1 MSYEYYSSLAL
12 VSSVVVY
19 ALAMFAHTAE
29 WAAARRLGVAKP
41 AARELVDVAAV
52 ERSDGRMRPEPVD
65 GRGQPLAP
73 ASLAA
78 DSEADPT
85 AGRRVEQFGRIGIAL
100 TVIGFVLS
108 IVGVLTRGLAAQRAP
123 WGNMFEFTITAMVFV
138 VGVYLILVWR
148 AGLRW
153 LGLPVTMLAAVGNGL
168 AVTVFYVA
176 VAPLV
181 PALHS
186 VWFLIHIVAAAISG
200 AAFNVGGL
208 MSILYLI
215 KKRAEEQGT
224 VRGYLGRL
232 PDSRKIDLIAYRFN
246 AFAFPLW
253 TFTVV
258 AGAIWAEYAWGRYW
272 GWDPKET
279 WALVTWVIYACYL
292 HARSTA
298 GWRGTRAA
306 VIAIIGLA
314 SFWFNFVGI
323 NLLVSGCIP
332 TPVSETTARTQ
343 LAHAVPGVHAMH
355 SVNIR
360 RSVGYRSPTSGDCQW
375 LMALW
380 RSWTTSYG
388 PWMLPPVRRMHGH
401 LPGTSRWHPGAT
413 GKGTSSSVS
422 NLANS
427 ASWPS
432 PTSTRPSSPISGFRC
447 CAVRFMSID

>member
-1 MSYEYYSSLAL
+1 MTFEYYSSLAL

-19 ALAMFAHTAE
+19 ALAMFAHAAE
-29 WAAARRLGVAKP
+29 WAAARRLGGTEP

-52 ERSDGRMRPEPVD
+52 ERGDGQHPDAVQMSPELVE
-65 GRGQPLAP
+65 GRNQPQS
-73 ASLAA
+73 ASVPN
-78 DSEADPT
+78 SENDHI
-85 AGRRVEQFGRIGIAL
+85 AGRRVEQFGRIGVAL
-100 TVIGFVLS
+100 TVIGFLLS
-108 IVGVLTRGLAAQRAP
+108 VVGVLARALAAQRAP
-123 WGNMFEFTITAMVFV
+123 WGNMFEFTITALVLV

-168 AVTVFYVA
+168 AVTVCYVA

-215 KKRAEEQGT
+215 KKRAEERGT
-224 VRGYLGRL
+224 VRGYLRRV

-298 GWRGTRAA
+298 GWRGSKAA

-323 NLLVSGCIP
+323 NLLVSG
-332 TPVSETTARTQ
+332 
-343 LAHAVPGVHAMH
+343 LH
-355 SVNIR
+355 SYAGI
-360 RSVGYRSPTSGDCQW
+360 
-375 LMALW
+375 
-380 RSWTTSYG
+380 
-388 PWMLPPVRRMHGH
+388 
-401 LPGTSRWHPGAT
+401 
-413 GKGTSSSVS
+413 
-422 NLANS
+422 
-427 ASWPS
+427 
-432 PTSTRPSSPISGFRC
+432 
-447 CAVRFMSID
+447 

>member
-1 MSYEYYSSLAL
+1 MSFEYYSSLAL

-19 ALAMFAHTAE
+19 ALAMFAHAAE
-29 WAAARRLGVAKP
+29 WAAARRLGGTEP
-41 AARELVDVAAV
+41 AARELVDVAAA
-52 ERSDGRMRPEPVD
+52 ERSDGQLLPAPSQVSPEPVHMSPEPVHMSPEPVE
-65 GRGQPLAP
+65 GRDQPH
-73 ASLAA
+73 STSVTESDTDLAA
-78 DSEADPT
+78 S
-85 AGRRVEQFGRIGIAL
+85 RRVEQFGRIGVAL
-100 TVIGFVLS
+100 TMIGFLLS
-108 IVGVLTRGLAAQRAP
+108 VVGVLARALAAQRAP
-123 WGNMFEFTITAMVFV
+123 WGNMFEFTITALVFV

-215 KKRAEEQGT
+215 KKRAEDRGA
-224 VRGYLGRL
+224 VRGYLRRV

-298 GWRGTRAA
+298 GWRGTKAA
-306 VIAIIGLA
+306 VISIIGLA

-323 NLLVSGCIP
+323 NLLVSG
-332 TPVSETTARTQ
+332 
-343 LAHAVPGVHAMH
+343 LH
-355 SVNIR
+355 SYAGI
-360 RSVGYRSPTSGDCQW
+360 
-375 LMALW
+375 
-380 RSWTTSYG
+380 
-388 PWMLPPVRRMHGH
+388 
-401 LPGTSRWHPGAT
+401 
-413 GKGTSSSVS
+413 
-422 NLANS
+422 
-427 ASWPS
+427 
-432 PTSTRPSSPISGFRC
+432 
-447 CAVRFMSID
+447 

>member
-1 MSYEYYSSLAL
+1 MTYEYYSSLAL

-19 ALAMFAHTAE
+19 VAAMLAHAAE
-29 WAAARRLGVAKP
+29 WAAAGRRGVAKP
-41 AARELVDVAAV
+41 AASELVDVAAA
-52 ERSDGRMRPEPVD
+52 EMRPELAQSAPLSPEPARMSPEPVRMSPEPVE
-65 GRGQPLAP
+65 GRDQQGPDPVSNAESSP
-73 ASLAA
+73 ATSQ
-78 DSEADPT
+78 
-85 AGRRVEQFGRIGIAL
+85 RVEQFGRIGVAL
-100 TVIGFVLS
+100 TVIGFLLS
-108 IVGVLTRGLAAQRAP
+108 VAGVVMRALAADRAP

-138 VGVYLILVWR
+138 VGAYLILVWR

-153 LGLPVTMLAAVGNGL
+153 LGLPVTLLAAVGNGL

-200 AAFNVGGL
+200 AAFNVGGV
-208 MSILYLI
+208 MSIFYLI
-215 KKRAEEQGT
+215 KKRAEERGT
-224 VRGYLGRL
+224 VRGYLERL
-232 PDSRKIDLIAYRFN
+232 PDSRKIDLIAYRFL

-323 NLLVSGCIP
+323 NLLVSG
-332 TPVSETTARTQ
+332 
-343 LAHAVPGVHAMH
+343 LH
-355 SVNIR
+355 SYAGI
-360 RSVGYRSPTSGDCQW
+360 
-375 LMALW
+375 
-380 RSWTTSYG
+380 
-388 PWMLPPVRRMHGH
+388 
-401 LPGTSRWHPGAT
+401 
-413 GKGTSSSVS
+413 
-422 NLANS
+422 
-427 ASWPS
+427 
-432 PTSTRPSSPISGFRC
+432 
-447 CAVRFMSID
+447 

>member
-1 MSYEYYSSLAL
+1 MTYEYYSSLAL

-19 ALAMFAHTAE
+19 ALAMFAHAAE
-29 WAAARRLGVAKP
+29 WAAARGLGVAKP
-41 AARELVDVAAV
+41 AARELVDVAAA
-52 ERSDGRMRPEPVD
+52 EMRRPELAETRPELVE
-65 GRGQPLAP
+65 GRDQPDSDLV
-73 ASLAA
+73 A
-78 DSEADPT
+78 DSENDP
-85 AGRRVEQFGRIGIAL
+85 AASRRVEQFGRIGVAL
-100 TVIGFVLS
+100 TVIGFLLS
-108 IVGVLTRGLAAQRAP
+108 VAGVVTRALAAQRAP
-123 WGNMFEFTITAMVFV
+123 WGNMFEFTITAMALF

-153 LGLPVTMLAAVGNGL
+153 LGLPVTLLAAVGNGL

-200 AAFNVGGL
+200 AAFTVGGV

-215 KKRAEEQGT
+215 KKRAEERET

-232 PDSRKIDLIAYRFN
+232 PDSRRIDVIAYRFL

-258 AGAIWAEYAWGRYW
+258 AGAIWAQYAWGRYW

-298 GWRGTRAA
+298 GWRGTKAA

-323 NLLVSGCIP
+323 NLLVSG
-332 TPVSETTARTQ
+332 
-343 LAHAVPGVHAMH
+343 LH
-355 SVNIR
+355 SYAGI
-360 RSVGYRSPTSGDCQW
+360 
-375 LMALW
+375 
-380 RSWTTSYG
+380 
-388 PWMLPPVRRMHGH
+388 
-401 LPGTSRWHPGAT
+401 
-413 GKGTSSSVS
+413 
-422 NLANS
+422 
-427 ASWPS
+427 
-432 PTSTRPSSPISGFRC
+432 
-447 CAVRFMSID
+447 

>member
-1 MSYEYYSSLAL
+1 MTYEYYSSLAL

-19 ALAMFAHTAE
+19 ALAMSAHAAE
-29 WAAARRLGVAKP
+29 WAAARRVGTAQPPERV
-41 AARELVDVAAV
+41 LVDVAAA
-52 ERSDGRMRPEPVD
+52 EARSEASQEQMRTEPSELRPEPSQMRPERSQMRPELVE
-65 GRGQPLAP
+65 GQ
-73 ASLAA
+73 AS
-78 DSEADPT
+78 
-85 AGRRVEQFGRIGIAL
+85 RRVEQFGRIGVAL
-100 TVIGFVLS
+100 TVLGFLLS
-108 IVGVLTRGLAAQRAP
+108 VFGVVMRSLAAQRAP

-148 AGLRW
+148 AGVRW
-153 LGLPVTMLAAVGNGL
+153 LGLPVTLLAAVGNGL

-215 KKRAEEQGT
+215 KKRAEERGT
-224 VRGYLGRL
+224 VRGYLRRL
-232 PDSRKIDLIAYRFN
+232 PDSRKIDLIAHRFL

-314 SFWFNFVGI
+314 SFWFNFIGI
-323 NLLVSGCIP
+323 NLLVSG
-332 TPVSETTARTQ
+332 
-343 LAHAVPGVHAMH
+343 LH
-355 SVNIR
+355 SYAGI
-360 RSVGYRSPTSGDCQW
+360 
-375 LMALW
+375 
-380 RSWTTSYG
+380 
-388 PWMLPPVRRMHGH
+388 
-401 LPGTSRWHPGAT
+401 
-413 GKGTSSSVS
+413 
-422 NLANS
+422 
-427 ASWPS
+427 
-432 PTSTRPSSPISGFRC
+432 
-447 CAVRFMSID
+447 